1 MIKGQLFQSSKLEKI
16 KRPDYLLWTTVVFND
31 SGEPAIN
38 TLVISTSQYGEYDK
52 WQDAGEP
59 AGNAIPKG
67 YGTIIQ
73 KSYARVPKKRRR
85 QFH

>member
-1 MIKGQLFQSSKLEKI
+1 M
-16 KRPDYLLWTTVVFND
+16 FND

-67 YGTIIQ
+67 YGTVIQ
-73 KSYARVPKKRRR
+73 KLCACSKGNGDVNSIRRD
-85 QFH
+85 F

>member
-1 MIKGQLFQSSKLEKI
+1 M
-16 KRPDYLLWTTVVFND
+16 FND

-67 YGTIIQ
+67 YGTVIQ
-73 KSYARVPKKRRR
+73 KVMRVFQRKRRR